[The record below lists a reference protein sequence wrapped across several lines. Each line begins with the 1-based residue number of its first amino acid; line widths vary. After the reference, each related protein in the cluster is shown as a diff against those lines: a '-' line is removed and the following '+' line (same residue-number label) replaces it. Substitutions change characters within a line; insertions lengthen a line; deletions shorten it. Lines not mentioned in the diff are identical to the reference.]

1 MKFPFLILI
10 AFLFLIHSLLYSQE
24 DWRRLTT
31 SDGLSSNS
39 INTIFQTKSG
49 DIWIGTDKGPNRYD
63 GVFEGFRHL
72 DGPLNIIFESST
84 GQIFARL
91 DMPDGTI
98 GSNVF
103 ATSSLHLFD
112 GLEWNNLDLLDNVS
126 KLPQFAVE
134 SAAKLW
140 VST

>member
-1 MKFPFLILI
+1 MNNSFIPSRFYMKFPFLSLI

-24 DWRRLTT
+24 GWRRLTT

-39 INTIFQTKSG
+39 INTIFQTTNG
-49 DIWIGTDKGPNRYD
+49 HIWIGTDKGPNRYD
-63 GVFEGFRHL
+63 GVFEGFRRM

-84 GQIFARL
+84 GQLFSRL

-98 GSNVF
+98 GANVF

-112 GLEWNNLDLLDNVS
+112 GF
-126 KLPQFAVE
+126 Q
-134 SAAKLW
+134 
-140 VST
+140 